1 LILLRTKL
9 SICCN
14 KSQISTDKTTQE
26 TSNQLAE
33 IAGQIIDKSIGKNMS
48 MTYDFQNLT
57 FDIPKAEGPGG
68 KHMDSVPWTITCKII
83 ITSEAYDKNNQVKKR
98 DVSV

>member
-1 LILLRTKL
+1 MILLRTKL

-33 IAGQIIDKSIGKNMS
+33 IAGQIIDKLIGKNMS
-48 MTYDFQNLT
+48 MTYDFQKLT
-57 FDIPKAEGPGG
+57 IDIPKAEGPGG
-68 KHMDSVPWTITCKII
+68 KHMGSVQWTINGKII
-83 ITSEAYDKNNQVKKR
+83 ITSEAYDKNNQVKK
-98 DVSV
+98 